1 MFEMSLRCITRD
13 CQRKKEER
21 EGEGRRKKRTIKIFF
36 KKKLTLLT
44 QAGKRH

>member
-1 MFEMSLRCITRD
+1 MFEMSLRYITRH

-21 EGEGRRKKRTIKIFF
+21 EGERRRKERTIKIL